1 MTSLQS
7 VDVSDPRPE
16 RGSVP
21 EGVPDGV
28 PDGVSPDAATTWPPR
43 ELIDSFLGSFDFSA
57 VAEDAHVDP
66 EDARHFR
73 DVLGRFASGVTVVTA
88 MTGNGPVGMTCQS
101 FSSVSLEPP
110 LVMFLPAKTSRA
122 WPAIRAAGHF
132 TINLLAADQ
141 EALSNQFAAKG
152 VDKYAGVTW
161 SPARST
167 GGPRID
173 GCLAWIDCTIHAV
186 HEAGDHYVVLGR
198 VQEMEHGQAE
208 LPLLFY
214 RSAYHRLAE

>member
-1 MTSLQS
+1 VTSLES
-7 VDVSDPRPE
+7 VDVSGADRHAVH
-16 RGSVP
+16 GGVP
-21 EGVPDGV
+21 E
-28 PDGVSPDAATTWPPR
+28 GVSPDAATTWPPR

-88 MTGNGPVGMTCQS
+88 MTSSGPAGMTCQS

-122 WPAIRAAGHF
+122 WPVIRTAGHF
-132 TINLLAADQ
+132 TVNLLAHDQ

-161 SPARST
+161 EPASAT
-167 GGPRID
+167 GAPRLA
-173 GCLAWIDCTIHAV
+173 GALAWIDCTIHAV
-186 HEAGDHYVVLGR
+186 HEAGDHYVVIGR
-198 VQEMEHGQAE
+198 VQAMEHGTSE
-208 LPLLFY
+208 LPLLFF